1 MTKEI
6 TGGIKEE
13 KSKLRRNYRHI
24 DDSSFEALKKYFG
37 VEDYAALFRVIKD
50 VGLKDSNSTGFPA
63 GDS

>member
-1 MTKEI
+1 MTEVI

-13 KSKLRRNYRHI
+13 TSKLRRNYRHV
-24 DDSSFEALKKYFG
+24 DDSNIEALKKYFG

-50 VGLKDSNSTGFPA
+50 VGLKDSSSTGFPT